1 MEETT
6 KHHSPIVYDVYAELK
21 QHVGKEN
28 AISADS
34 LSRLFSISERE
45 LREVISTIRTSSELR
60 KIVASCNFGYYVP
73 TAEEFAAANRRLER
87 QAFSLLK
94 VAYANK
100 KKAAKDGQYIIPFG
114 PYYKSVFES
123 FGTEEII
130 GENNNGINEDR
141 RVTD

>member
-1 MEETT
+1 MIMEEQA
-6 KHHSPIVYDVYAELK
+6 KHHEPIVYELYREMK
-21 QHVGKEN
+21 NHVGKEN
-28 AISADS
+28 AVSAQA
-34 LSRLFSISERE
+34 LSRRFNISERE
-45 LREVISTIRTSSELR
+45 LREHISTIRKSTELR
-60 KIVASCNFGYYVP
+60 AIIGSSNKGYYLCR
-73 TAEEFAAANRRLER
+73 AEEFAAANRRLER

-130 GENNNGINEDR
+130 GENNNGISEDR
-141 RVTD
+141 

>member
-1 MEETT
+1 MDEIE
-6 KHHSPIVYDVYAELK
+6 KMPPIVYDVYAEIK

-34 LSRLFSISERE
+34 LSRLFNISESE
-45 LREVISTIRTSSELR
+45 LREVISTIRTSGELR

-130 GENNNGINEDR
+130 GENNDGIN
-141 RVTD
+141 

>member
-1 MEETT
+1 MDEIE
-6 KHHSPIVYDVYAELK
+6 KMPPIVYEVYAEIK

-28 AISADS
+28 AISAED
-34 LSRLFSISERE
+34 LSNQFNIGERE
-45 LREVISTIRTSSELR
+45 LREIISTIRKSGELR
-60 KIVASCNFGYYVP
+60 KIIASCNFGYYVP

-114 PYYKSVFES
+114 PYYQSVFES
-123 FGTEEII
+123 FGMEEII
-130 GENNNGINEDR
+130 GENNNGISEDR
-141 RVTD
+141 

>member
-1 MEETT
+1 MDEIE
-6 KHHSPIVYDVYAELK
+6 KMPPIVYEVYAEIK

-28 AISADS
+28 AISAED
-34 LSRLFSISERE
+34 LSNQFNIGERE
-45 LREVISTIRTSSELR
+45 LREIISTIRKSGELR
-60 KIVASCNFGYYVP
+60 KIIASCNHGYYIP
-73 TAEEFAAANRRLER
+73 TAEEFAAANRRLES

-114 PYYKSVFES
+114 PYYQSVFES
-123 FGTEEII
+123 FGMEEII

>member
-1 MEETT
+1 MEETI
-6 KHHSPIVYDVYAELK
+6 KHHQPIVYEVYSEIK

-34 LSRLFSISERE
+34 LSRIFNISERE
-45 LREVISTIRTSSELR
+45 LREVISTIRTSGELR

-73 TAEEFAAANRRLER
+73 TAEEFTAANRRLER

-130 GENNNGINEDR
+130 GENNNGISEDR
-141 RVTD
+141 

>member
-1 MEETT
+1 MEETI

-34 LSRLFSISERE
+34 LSRIFNISERE
-45 LREVISTIRTSSELR
+45 LREVISTIRTSGELR

-73 TAEEFAAANRRLER
+73 TAEEFAAANRRLES

-114 PYYKSVFES
+114 PYYQSVFES

-130 GENNNGINEDR
+130 GENNNGISEDR
-141 RVTD
+141 

>member
-1 MEETT
+1 MDEIE
-6 KHHSPIVYDVYAELK
+6 KMPPIVYEVYAEIK

-28 AISADS
+28 AISAED
-34 LSRLFSISERE
+34 LSNQFNIGERE
-45 LREVISTIRTSSELR
+45 LREIISTIRKSGELR
-60 KIVASCNFGYYVP
+60 KIIASCNHGYYIP
-73 TAEEFAAANRRLER
+73 TSEEFTAANRRLER

-123 FGTEEII
+123 FGTDET
-130 GENNNGINEDR
+130 NQ
-141 RVTD
+141 

>member
-1 MEETT
+1 MDEIE
-6 KHHSPIVYDVYAELK
+6 KMPPIVYEVYAELK

-114 PYYKSVFES
+114 PYYQSVFES

-130 GENNNGINEDR
+130 GENNNGISEDR
-141 RVTD
+141 

>member
-1 MEETT
+1 MDEIE
-6 KHHSPIVYDVYAELK
+6 KMPPIVYEVYAEIK

-28 AISADS
+28 AISAED
-34 LSRLFSISERE
+34 LSNQFNIGERE
-45 LREVISTIRTSSELR
+45 LREIISTIRKSGELR
-60 KIVASCNFGYYVP
+60 KIIASCNFGYYVP

-114 PYYKSVFES
+114 PYYQSVFES

-130 GENNNGINEDR
+130 GENNNGISEDR
-141 RVTD
+141 